1 MDCDYAPFKTL
12 FTKFRGD
19 SASLNTSITTGDIS
33 GATTGLNTVFGGA
46 LEMVDKWKEINTAYK
61 PLQSSDSFIK
71 NFIAEETADKV
82 GNIMPD
88 LQHQYSILSTSTSLE
103 NKKTVAMAFIAGVL
117 LLNMIILWLL
127 SMFGIGKGVRMSIM
141 FVMVLI
147 AFGGGWMFY
156 TNV

>member
-12 FTKFRGD
+12 YTKFRGD
-19 SASLNTSITTGDIS
+19 SASLNTSIITGDIS
-33 GATTGLNTVFGGA
+33 GATAGLNTVFGGA
-46 LEMVDKWKEINTAYK
+46 LEMVDKWKEMNTAYK

-88 LQHQYSILSTSTSLE
+88 LQHQYSTLSVSTSLE
-103 NKKTVAMAFIAGVL
+103 NKKTTVLAFVAGVL
-117 LLNMIILWLL
+117 LLNLIILWLL
-127 SMFGIGKGVRMSIM
+127 GKFGIGRGTRMAIM
-141 FVMVLI
+141 FVFVMI
-147 AFGGGWMFY
+147 AAGGGWVLY